1 METCTSASMTAKF
14 LEANDCF
21 HEAIILS
28 KPHYR
33 LFLRTVQGGCWVDQA
48 GETS

>member
-1 METCTSASMTAKF
+1 METCASASMTAKF

-33 LFLRTVQGGCWVDQA
+33 LFFAHSAKWLGQA